1 MVVTGG
7 WQGGTE
13 GDVPISEQLITDL
26 ARYRLFYGLSA
37 MPSALENTPLVMS
50 VAGRTDKFLTPTA
63 VYLVVKEVFL
73 RAATFIETS
82 NPSGAS
88 TLRRA
93 STHWLRHTSA
103 THQADA
109 GNDIRY
115 IQKNLRHASIETTA
129 IYLHAEDDRRH
140 AETTGE
146 SQIGDLK
153 ARFYK
158 RCCNDRC
165 LITFNHRPHRH

>member
-1 MVVTGG
+1 MQRRGKWWLLVVGK
-7 WQGGTE
+7 GGTE

-146 SQIGDLK
+146 SHK
-153 ARFYK
+153 
-158 RCCNDRC
+158 
-165 LITFNHRPHRH
+165 